1 MRDRHAEA
9 ERWLRQ
15 AEHDLAFG
23 RLALKERFFAQ
34 ACFVAQQTGEK
45 ALKAIA
51 YAQGERVVIGH
62 SLVELVSRL
71 QDRVAT
77 LRARR
82 EDAGILDQYYVP
94 TRYPNGLAGEHIA
107 LCARIVA
114 VADVYDAL
122 TSSRPYKKA
131 WPSEQA
137 FEFLSAQRG
146 RHFDPQL
153 VDAFHGVR
161 ERVAR
166 IQGELRDPAAR
177 LA

>member
-71 QDRVAT
+71 QDRVST

-94 TRYPNGLAGEHIA
+94 TRYPNGLAGGVPFEAFGGSQAVSA
-107 LCARIVA
+107 LAAAERFVELARAEV
-114 VADVYDAL
+114 
-122 TSSRPYKKA
+122 RPA
-131 WPSEQA
+131 
-137 FEFLSAQRG
+137 
-146 RHFDPQL
+146 
-153 VDAFHGVR
+153 
-161 ERVAR
+161 
-166 IQGELRDPAAR
+166 
-177 LA
+177 

>member
-9 ERWLRQ
+9 GRWLRQ

-71 QDRVAT
+71 QDRAST

-94 TRYPNGLAGEHIA
+94 TRYPNGLAGGVPFEA
-107 LCARIVA
+107 FGEAQA
-114 VADVYDAL
+114 VAAL
-122 TSSRPYKKA
+122 TA
-131 WPSEQA
+131 A
-137 FEFLSAQRG
+137 
-146 RHFDPQL
+146 
-153 VDAFHGVR
+153 
-161 ERVAR
+161 ERFVEVAR
-166 IQGELRDPAAR
+166 AEVRPA
-177 LA
+177 

>member
-77 LRARR
+77 LPARR

-94 TRYPNGLAGEHIA
+94 TRYPTPARAPGPGARGLPRRAQDPTDRRSA
-107 LCARIVA
+107 ASRARP
-114 VADVYDAL
+114 L
-122 TSSRPYKKA
+122 SRLPRA
-131 WPSEQA
+131 ARAAPR
-137 FEFLSAQRG
+137 LRRLGQR
-146 RHFDPQL
+146 
-153 VDAFHGVR
+153 
-161 ERVAR
+161 
-166 IQGELRDPAAR
+166 PAA
-177 LA
+177 

>member
-23 RLALKERFFAQ
+23 RLALKERYFAQ

-71 QDRVAT
+71 LDRVPA

-94 TRYPNGLAGEHIA
+94 TRYRTGWREGFPSRRSGNPRRPWPATGL
-107 LCARIVA
+107 
-114 VADVYDAL
+114 
-122 TSSRPYKKA
+122 SPPSRP
-131 WPSEQA
+131 P
-137 FEFLSAQRG
+137 R
-146 RHFDPQL
+146 
-153 VDAFHGVR
+153 
-161 ERVAR
+161 AR
-166 IQGELRDPAAR
+166 CLQP
-177 LA
+177 

>member
-1 MRDRHAEA
+1 MRDRRAEG

-45 ALKAIA
+45 ALKAMA

-71 QDRVAT
+71 QGRVAA

-94 TRYPNGLAGEHIA
+94 TRYPNGLAGGVPFEA
-107 LCARIVA
+107 FAESQA
-114 VADVYDAL
+114 VDAL
-122 TSSRPYKKA
+122 AAAERFVELARREVRPA
-131 WPSEQA
+131 
-137 FEFLSAQRG
+137 
-146 RHFDPQL
+146 
-153 VDAFHGVR
+153 
-161 ERVAR
+161 
-166 IQGELRDPAAR
+166 
-177 LA
+177 

>member
-71 QDRVAT
+71 QDRVST

-94 TRYPNGLAGEHIA
+94 TRYPNGLAGGVPFEA
-107 LCARIVA
+107 FGESQA
-114 VADVYDAL
+114 VAAL
-122 TSSRPYKKA
+122 TA
-131 WPSEQA
+131 A
-137 FEFLSAQRG
+137 
-146 RHFDPQL
+146 
-153 VDAFHGVR
+153 
-161 ERVAR
+161 ERFVEVAR
-166 IQGELRDPAAR
+166 AEVRPA
-177 LA
+177 

>member
-94 TRYPNGLAGEHIA
+94 TRYPNGLAGGVPFEA
-107 LCARIVA
+107 FGETQAMS
-114 VADVYDAL
+114 AL
-122 TSSRPYKKA
+122 TAAERFVELARAEVRPA
-131 WPSEQA
+131 
-137 FEFLSAQRG
+137 
-146 RHFDPQL
+146 
-153 VDAFHGVR
+153 
-161 ERVAR
+161 
-166 IQGELRDPAAR
+166 
-177 LA
+177 

>member
-1 MRDRHAEA
+1 MRDSRAEA

-94 TRYPNGLAGEHIA
+94 TRYPNGLAGGVPFEAFGETQAVGA
-107 LCARIVA
+107 LAAAERCFVA
-114 VADVYDAL
+114 KIEEGL
-122 TSSRPYKKA
+122 RQ
-131 WPSEQA
+131 SEA
-137 FEFLSAQRG
+137 
-146 RHFDPQL
+146 
-153 VDAFHGVR
+153 
-161 ERVAR
+161 
-166 IQGELRDPAAR
+166 GELIPHEEVKQQ
-177 LA
+177 LLS